1 MLLDDDSVAE
11 VHVLGRRTLATQH
24 PKLRFRIVDFRH
36 HCHGPRY
43 PSGSVLSMWLK
54 VSQAQSCLLAAAEL
68 VEADVVIAPSIA
80 PAGIDDAQGRENA
93 RRLGYEAA
101 RAAIPILR
109 ACLNRL
115 VRPDASTQEH
125 RRIHVMR
132 WLELWTEGAR

>member
-1 MLLDDDSVAE
+1 M
-11 VHVLGRRTLATQH
+11 
-24 PKLRFRIVDFRH
+24 
-36 HCHGPRY
+36 
-43 PSGSVLSMWLK
+43 LSMWLK

-109 ACLNRL
+109 ARL
-115 VRPDASTQEH
+115 SRFARPNASTQKH
-125 RRIHVMR
+125 RRIHAMR
-132 WLELWTEGAR
+132 WLESLTAGAR